1 MILFSTVKSVS
12 LLVIK
17 MKLFTVVFSESFYI
31 FSLFYLSHPL
41 APNCPRDPLGCP
53 DSSTALS
60 LTLRGIETTGDL
72 SRMPWLL
79 RCIIS
84 VSHMPLVSPF
94 PEVARDHAGRD
105 WEQQA
110 REMWSLF
117 LSLSLWFSDFSSL
130 SSSAIL
136 LAHLWGQFAASRGPR
151 SSHPSPTHPEVRF
164 YSTSKWLVNA
174 TNGIRHPEMNTVISY
189 AINKHLL
196 ARPCL

>member
-1 MILFSTVKSVS
+1 
-12 LLVIK
+12 
-17 MKLFTVVFSESFYI
+17 MKLFTVVFSERFYI
-31 FSLFYLSHPL
+31 FSLFYLSHPP

-60 LTLRGIETTGDL
+60 LTLWGIETTGDL

-110 REMWSLF
+110 REMWSLS
-117 LSLSLWFSDFSSL
+117 LSLSLSGSVTSPHSPPLQFS
-130 SSSAIL
+130 L
-136 LAHLWGQFAASRGPR
+136 LISGDNLLQAGVPD
-151 SSHPSPTHPEVRF
+151 PPTHPPHTQRF
-164 YSTSKWLVNA
+164 VFIPLPN
-174 TNGIRHPEMNTVISY
+174 H
-189 AINKHLL
+189 
-196 ARPCL
+196 